1 MAAELKLRDDGL
13 EWREVEGE
21 VIVLDLQ
28 GSVYM
33 SLNGSGAVCWCALAG
48 GTTREEVV
56 GLLTERFEVS
66 RKRAEDDVEGFLT
79 ELRSRG
85 LLEDSDGD
93 GA

>member
-1 MAAELKLRDDGL
+1 MGAELKLREDGL
-13 EWREVEGE
+13 EWREVEGD

-33 SLNGSGAVCWCALAG
+33 SLNGSGAVCWRALAD

-56 GLLTERFEVS
+56 GLLIGRFEVS
-66 RKRAEDDVEGFLT
+66 RGRAEDDVEGFLT

-85 LLEDSDGD
+85 LLEESGGD